1 MNDRQISPLL
11 NLKRGF
17 SLLETLTALFISAVV
32 ISLFSHTFLNLA
44 PKYKLQKAVRQ
55 ISSTLNYAR
64 YKALFE
70 GIKVKVSFHSNGMAL
85 ERYDEKEN
93 EWTFYKE
100 SLIEGV
106 TIQAN
111 NSPIFH
117 PRGTVSNL
125 ASIYVSNSWGKYKM
139 TLAITGRVKIVKV

>member
-1 MNDRQISPLL
+1 MNERQMPSSL
-11 NLKRGF
+11 NLRRGF
-17 SLLETLTALFISAVV
+17 SLLETSTALFVLAVL
-32 ISLFSHTFLNLA
+32 ISLFSHAFLNLP
-44 PKYKLQKAVRQ
+44 PKYKLRKAVRE
-55 ISSTLNYAR
+55 ISASLNYAR

-70 GIKVKVSFHSNGMAL
+70 GIKVKVHFNTHGMTL
-85 ERYDEKEN
+85 EKFDEHEDK
-93 EWTFYKE
+93 WIFYKE

-125 ASIYVSNSWGKYKM
+125 ASIYVFNSWGKYKI
-139 TLAITGRVKIVKV
+139 TLAITGRIKIVKS

>member
-1 MNDRQISPLL
+1 MNERQIRSLL
-11 NLKRGF
+11 NIGRGF
-17 SLLETLTALFISAVV
+17 SLLETSVVLFISAVV
-32 ISLFSHTFLNLA
+32 ISLFSHAFLNLP
-44 PKYKLQKAVRQ
+44 PKYKLRKAVRE
-55 ISSTLNYAR
+55 INSSLNYAR

-70 GIKVKVSFHSNGMAL
+70 GIKVKVSFHSNGMTL
-85 ERYDEKEN
+85 EIFDEEEDK
-93 EWTFYKE
+93 WAPYKE

-125 ASIYVSNSWGKYKM
+125 ASIYVSNSSGKYKM
-139 TLAITGRVKIVKV
+139 TLAITGRIKAVKL

>member
-1 MNDRQISPLL
+1 MNERHLPPSRSLG
-11 NLKRGF
+11 KGF
-17 SLLETLTALFISAVV
+17 SLLETSVILFILAVL
-32 ISLFSHTFLNLA
+32 ISLFSHAFLNLP
-44 PKYKLQKAVRQ
+44 PKYKLRKAVRE
-55 ISSTLNYAR
+55 INASLNCAR

-70 GIKVKVSFHSNGMAL
+70 GIKVRVRFSAHGMTL
-85 ERYDEKEN
+85 ERFDEN
-93 EWTFYKE
+93 EDEWAFYKE

-125 ASIYVSNSWGKYKM
+125 VSIYVSNSWGKYKM
-139 TLAITGRVKIVKV
+139 TLAITGRIKITAP

>member
-1 MNDRQISPLL
+1 MVV
-11 NLKRGF
+11 
-17 SLLETLTALFISAVV
+17 LFISAVV
-32 ISLFSHTFLNLA
+32 IGLFSQAFFNLP
-44 PKYKLQKAVRQ
+44 PKYKLQKAVRE
-55 ISSTLNYAR
+55 INATLNYAR

-70 GIKVKVSFHSNGMAL
+70 GIKVRLRFNAHGMTL
-85 ERYDEKEN
+85 ERFDKKEDR
-93 EWTFYKE
+93 WTFDKE

-139 TLAITGRVKIVKV
+139 TLAITGRIKVVKR